1 MGDTILQA
9 LAGVGRIRPPDD
21 PRPLWRSLAERLA
34 EPGGAEIVSG
44 PGEGGLQLFTS
55 LAEVPDAELRER
67 ALAAAAGA
75 VVFCLDAKGEGW
87 LAATHPHLLYGFAVQ
102 LTGRLGDRPLAEVA
116 GGAVFEAAF
125 AWQRSTYDFF
135 LSQEGRVQRG
145 LDREAY
151 LRRLAEQGFTHVEVN
166 ALAAPMGLES
176 GPPGEIYPMF
186 YTYCPALDQFVD
198 TPLNEGLYP
207 RDWLEANR
215 ARLKENAGLA
225 VNYGLV
231 PGLLCFEPR
240 SVPESFFERW
250 PMLRGARVDH
260 PFRSFKP
267 RYNMTITHPR
277 VREHYAGMV
286 RRLMAEVPELGFLSV
301 WSNDSGA
308 GFEHTK
314 SLYVGRNG
322 GAYLIRE
329 WKDDAEIA
337 RLAGENALRF
347 LYLLRDAGREVNPQW
362 RVMTRLESFYG
373 EHETVWAGLGEGVDV
388 ETNSLVARGWA
399 MPYSHPR
406 YPDSHEINGGT
417 IHQLA
422 FDPAERAKGA
432 ELVERGAH
440 AHYYAAFGPHAF
452 LAPLLGVPYPRL
464 TLQRLRLLHQG
475 GVTHL
480 ARTGG
485 TAPPGLVPFDPN
497 GEAAAAF
504 QFDPDLDIEATVR
517 GLALAR
523 AGEAFAGALLEAWRQ
538 AEEALLAFPNLTA
551 LYTTIGFAW
560 YRLWTRPLVPDIERI
575 PEAERRY
582 YQDVMCT
589 TPHNPNNV
597 DLSRDVLFRL
607 VTPEGAERFRERF
620 DAHVRVPLDA
630 AVDALG
636 EVRAAAEE
644 ALGPGNVV
652 GDQWVRLRALRSWLV
667 TMHSVAAWIV
677 GVYGWMAAAEAGEE
691 AGKTAARALLEA
703 MIAEEIANT
712 RELLTL
718 LESGVAFLASGDGEE
733 TPLLYAWDR
742 LPDQLRRRIELME
755 RHRGDEPRIDHGY
768 LERRSGAPVESGSA
782 GQPLREA

>member
-1 MGDTILQA
+1 MSITIREA
-9 LAGVGRIRPPDD
+9 LARVGRIGLPDD
-21 PRPLWRSLAERLA
+21 PRPLWRTLAERLVG
-34 EPGGAEIVSG
+34 PGGAEIADG
-44 PGEGGLQLFTS
+44 DGEGGLRLLAS
-55 LAEVPDAELRER
+55 PAEVPDAGLREQ
-67 ALAAAAGA
+67 ALTASTGA
-75 VVFCLDAKGEGW
+75 VLFRLDERGEGW

-102 LTGRLGDRPLAEVA
+102 LTGRLGSRPLAGVA
-116 GGAVFEAAF
+116 AGAVFPAAF
-125 AWQRSTYDFF
+125 VWQRSTYDFF
-135 LSQEGRVQRG
+135 LTQEGRVQRG
-145 LDREAY
+145 LDRERY
-151 LRRLAEQGFTHVEVN
+151 VHRLAEQGFTHLEVN

-207 RDWLEANR
+207 KDWLEANR
-215 ARLKENAGLA
+215 TRLRENARLA
-225 VNYGLV
+225 VRYGLV

-267 RYNMTITHPR
+267 RFNMTITHPR
-277 VREHYAGMV
+277 VQEHYAEMV

-329 WKDDAEIA
+329 WKEDAEIA

-347 LYLLRDAGREVNPQW
+347 LRLLRDAGRESNPEW

-388 ETNSLVARGWA
+388 ETNSLVTRGWA
-399 MPYSHPR
+399 MPYPHPR
-406 YPDSHEINGGT
+406 YPDSHEVNGGS

-422 FDPAERAKGA
+422 FDPGEREIGV
-432 ELVERGAH
+432 ELTGRGAA
-440 AHYYAAFGPHAF
+440 AHYYAAFGPNSF
-452 LAPLLGVPYPRL
+452 LAPLLGIPYPRL

-497 GEAAAAF
+497 SEAAAAF
-504 QFDPDLDIEATVR
+504 QFDPDLDIEETVR
-517 GLALAR
+517 GLALDR
-523 AGEAFAGALLEAWRQ
+523 AGEPLAGALLEAWRQ
-538 AEEALLAFPNLTA
+538 TEEALLAFPNLTA
-551 LYTTIGFAW
+551 LYTTFGFVW

-575 PEAERRY
+575 PEEERRY

-607 VTPEGAERFRERF
+607 VTPEGAERFLERF
-620 DAHVRVPLDA
+620 DAHVWAPLEA

-644 ALGPGNVV
+644 ALGPGNVIA
-652 GDQWVRLRALRSWLV
+652 DQWVRLRALRCWLV
-667 TMHSVAAWIV
+667 TMRSVAAWIA
-677 GVYGWMAAAEAGEE
+677 GVYGWMAASADGDEAGR
-691 AGKTAARALLEA
+691 AAARASLDA
-703 MIAEEIANT
+703 MITTEIANT

-718 LESGVAFLASGDGEE
+718 LESGVAFLAATGGEE

-742 LPDQLRRRIELME
+742 LPDQLRRRIALME
-755 RHRGDEPRIDHGY
+755 RHRGDEPHIDHGY
-768 LERRSGAPVESGSA
+768 LERRSGTPAA
-782 GQPLREA
+782 